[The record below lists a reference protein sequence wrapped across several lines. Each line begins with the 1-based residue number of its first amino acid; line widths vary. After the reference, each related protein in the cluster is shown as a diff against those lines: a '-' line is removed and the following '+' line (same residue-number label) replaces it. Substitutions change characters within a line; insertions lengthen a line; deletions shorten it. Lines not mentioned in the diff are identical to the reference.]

1 MGGKTGNIF
10 LSPSAD
16 VFFGEKP
23 GGLPVDF
30 LGTST
35 AGVDVAIV
43 LVAVVVID
51 LELFFELDVADLTSF
66 VLSCKKKMFYISK
79 SLLNRLHYYFS

>member
-1 MGGKTGNIF
+1 M
-10 LSPSAD
+10 LLLCL
-16 VFFGEKP
+16 E
-23 GGLPVDF
+23 L
-30 LGTST
+30 
-35 AGVDVAIV
+35 AI
-43 LVAVVVID
+43 VAVVVID